1 MKQTDLPKSAPAH
14 PNLSEQNTMAESRI
28 PQEDKAG
35 AQKEYQQGKGVRGQQ
50 GMVQEGSTAASA
62 QRVADI
68 QSHNDEVSQTGRQ
81 PANRDPDAG
90 NPLANV

>member
-1 MKQTDLPKSAPAH
+1 MQSK
-14 PNLSEQNTMAESRI
+14 
-28 PQEDKAG
+28 PQSD
-35 AQKEYQQGKGVRGQQ
+35 
-50 GMVQEGSTAASA
+50 MLFCL